1 MRVEYEAIEY
11 GNVCVL
17 ELDVRSSTSQGP
29 QKRVIAAKATRERG
43 QTARGEKKPSRKKRP
58 GGGGKDEGK

>member
-17 ELDVRSSTSQGP
+17 ELEVRSSTSQGL
-29 QKRVIAAKATRERG
+29 QKRVIAAKATRERED
-43 QTARGEKKPSRKKRP
+43 GERREKPSRKNRP
-58 GGGGKDEGK
+58 GDGGKDEGK